1 MSTDTVISKT
11 PTEQGTRT
19 PAWQI
24 VTLREITVK
33 LRDKSF
39 IISTLITLAL
49 IIASIVVMGVLAER
63 TTESSVAVVNNGRA
77 QILVDAANQ
86 QAKADEQKIVLD
98 SKPYDSEDVATEAL
112 RAKEVDLV
120 LTATSGGFELTALNE
135 IPESIE
141 KLLTDTAST
150 QALKLNAEKLGVTVA
165 SLEDGSKLSTTL
177 LEGSD
182 ERNSMALVMAFVFS
196 MLFYMS
202 ALIFGMPIANSVV
215 EEKQNRVVE
224 ILATAI
230 PIRQL
235 LAGKILGNVALAMG
249 QLCLFVGIGLA
260 ALTLMPTEVP
270 FLSLVFATSGWFL
283 AFFVAGFLILAAVY
297 ATLGSMASR
306 VEDLQQSTG
315 PVTIVLIAA
324 LFTGVYAKGSV
335 LVIASYVPIISSV
348 AMPIRL
354 LASDVPLWE
363 PIVSLLIAIAVA
375 WAMVLLGERIY
386 RRAIMQTGGALSW
399 RKALQ
404 LED

>member
-112 RAKEVDLV
+112 RAKKVDLV
-120 LTATSGGFELTALNE
+120 LTATSSGFELTALNE

>member
-1 MSTDTVISKT
+1 MSTDTVSTKT

-49 IIASIVVMGVLAER
+49 IIASIVVTGIFAER

-98 SKPYDSEDVATEAL
+98 SKSYDSEDVATEAL

-120 LTATSGGFELTALNE
+120 LTATSSGFELAALNE

>member
-1 MSTDTVISKT
+1 MSTSTAESTDPATAD
-11 PTEQGTRT
+11 TRT

-39 IISTLITLAL
+39 IVSTLITLAL
-49 IIASIVVMGVLAER
+49 IIASIVVTGLLAER

-86 QAKADEQKIVLD
+86 LAKEQEQKIILTVRPFD
-98 SKPYDSEDVATEAL
+98 SGEVAAEAL
-112 RAKEVDLV
+112 RAKSVDLV
-120 LTATSGGFELTALNE
+120 LMGTASGYDLTGLNDVPAE
-135 IPESIE
+135 IE
-141 KLLTDTAST
+141 KLLSDAAST

-165 SLEDGSKLSTTL
+165 SLEDGSAINTIF
-177 LEGSD
+177 LEGSQ
-182 ERNSMALVMAFVFS
+182 ERNSMALVMGLVFS

-235 LAGKILGNVALAMG
+235 LAGKILGNMALAMG
-249 QLCLFVGIGLA
+249 QLCLFVGIGLL
-260 ALTLMPTEVP
+260 ALSLTPTEVP

-283 AFFVAGFLILAAVY
+283 AFFMTGFLILAAVY
-297 ATLGSMASR
+297 AALGSMAAR

-315 PVTIVLIAA
+315 PVIILLVAA

-335 LVIASYVPIISSV
+335 LVIASYIPVISSV

-363 PIVSLLIAIAVA
+363 PIVSLLIAVAAA

-399 RKALQ
+399 RKALK

>member
-49 IIASIVVMGVLAER
+49 IIASIVVTGIFAER

-77 QILVDAANQ
+77 QILVDAANH

-120 LTATSGGFELTALNE
+120 LTATSSGFELTALNE

>member
-112 RAKEVDLV
+112 RAKKVDLV
-120 LTATSGGFELTALNE
+120 LTATSSGFELTALNE

-150 QALKLNAEKLGVTVA
+150 QALKLNAEKLGITVA

>member
-1 MSTDTVISKT
+1 MSTPST
-11 PTEQGTRT
+11 PPASVPSFEQRT

-39 IISTLITLAL
+39 IVSTLITLAL
-49 IIASIVVMGVLAER
+49 IIASIVGTGLLAER

-86 QAKADEQKIVLD
+86 LAKEQEQKIILTTKPFD
-98 SKPYDSEDVATEAL
+98 SGEVATEAL
-112 RAKEVDLV
+112 RTKSVDLV
-120 LTATSGGFELTALNE
+120 LMGTASGYDLTGLNDV
-135 IPESIE
+135 PADIE
-141 KLLTDTAST
+141 KLLSDAAST

-165 SLEDGSKLSTTL
+165 SLEDGSAINTIF
-177 LEGSD
+177 LEGSQ
-182 ERNSMALVMAFVFS
+182 ERNSMALVMGLVFS

-235 LAGKILGNVALAMG
+235 LAGKILGNMALAMG
-249 QLCLFVGIGLA
+249 QLCLFVGIGLL
-260 ALTLMPTEVP
+260 ALSLMPTEVP

-283 AFFVAGFLILAAVY
+283 AFFMAGFLILAAVY
-297 ATLGSMASR
+297 AALGSMAAR

-315 PVTIVLIAA
+315 PVIIVLVAA

-335 LVIASYVPIISSV
+335 LVIASYIPVISSV

-354 LASDVPLWE
+354 LANDIPVWE
-363 PIVSLLIAIAVA
+363 PIASLLIAVLAA
-375 WAMVLLGERIY
+375 WGMVLLGERIY
-386 RRAIMQTGGALSW
+386 RRAIMQTGSALSW
-399 RKALQ
+399 RRALK

>member
-1 MSTDTVISKT
+1 MSTSTDSSKT
-11 PTEQGTRT
+11 PAFDSRT

-49 IIASIVVMGVLAER
+49 IIASIVVTGLLAER
-63 TTESSVAVVNNGRA
+63 TTESNIAIVNNGRA
-77 QILVDAANQ
+77 QILVDGANQ
-86 QAKADEQKIVLD
+86 LAKDNEQKITLTVKVFN
-98 SKPYDSEDVATEAL
+98 SGEDADEAL
-112 RAKEVDLV
+112 RAKDVDLV
-120 LTATSGGFELTALNE
+120 LMGTANGFDLTGLDDV
-135 IPESIE
+135 PSDIE
-141 KLLTDTAST
+141 KLLSDAAST

-165 SLEDGSKLSTTL
+165 SLEDGSAINTIF
-177 LEGSD
+177 LEGSQ
-182 ERNSMALVMAFVFS
+182 ERNSMALVMGLVFS

-235 LAGKILGNVALAMG
+235 LAGKILGNMALAMG

-260 ALTLMPTEVP
+260 ALALMPTEVP

-283 AFFVAGFLILAAVY
+283 AFFMAGFLILAAVY
-297 ATLGSMASR
+297 AALGSMAAR

-315 PVTIVLIAA
+315 PVIIVLVAA

-335 LVIASYVPIISSV
+335 LVIASYIPVISSV

-354 LASDVPLWE
+354 LANDIPLWE
-363 PIVSLLIAIAVA
+363 PIISLLIAIAAA

-399 RKALQ
+399 RKALK

>member
-1 MSTDTVISKT
+1 MSTSTAESKA
-11 PTEQGTRT
+11 PKILGTRT

-33 LRDKSF
+33 LHDKSF
-39 IISTLITLAL
+39 IVSTLITLAL
-49 IIASIVVMGVLAER
+49 IVASIVVTGLLAER

-86 QAKADEQKIVLD
+86 LAKEQEQKIILTVKPFD
-98 SKPYDSEDVATEAL
+98 SGEVATDAL
-112 RAKEVDLV
+112 RTKSVDLV
-120 LTATSGGFELTALNE
+120 LMGTASGYDLTGLNDV
-135 IPESIE
+135 PADIE
-141 KLLTDTAST
+141 KLLSDAAST

-165 SLEDGSKLSTTL
+165 SLEDGSAINTIF
-177 LEGSD
+177 LEGSQ
-182 ERNSMALVMAFVFS
+182 ERNSMALVMGLVFS

-235 LAGKILGNVALAMG
+235 LAGKILGNMALAMG
-249 QLCLFVGIGLA
+249 QLCLFVGIGLL
-260 ALTLMPTEVP
+260 ALSLMPTEVP

-283 AFFVAGFLILAAVY
+283 AFFMAGFLILAAVY
-297 ATLGSMASR
+297 AALGAMAAR

-315 PVTIVLIAA
+315 PVIMVLVAA
-324 LFTGVYAKGSV
+324 LFVGIYAKGSM
-335 LVIASYVPIISSV
+335 LVIASYVPVISSV
-348 AMPIRL
+348 AMPIRM
-354 LASDVPLWE
+354 LANDIPVWE
-363 PIVSLLIAIAVA
+363 PIASLLIAVLAA
-375 WAMVLLGERIY
+375 WGMVLLGERIY

-399 RKALQ
+399 RTALK